1 MTVITNT
8 LSLPQDEKAA
18 AKARCDALSAE
29 AKANWYDPA
38 WRSAMSQALTAA
50 IYEGF
55 TTENLLDLLSVV
67 ERVGETDRIFVKE
80 VRGLRAF
87 WTARGGYIEAS
98 NLRTD
103 VAELQRDMIGF
114 HVYEFEDKLQNNFGE
129 TQATLIDLG
138 QQRLEAELNRRVLSV
153 FQAAI
158 GVGHA
163 SLVQVNGLNLAALDA
178 AIDAVMDSTLDDN
191 VVVVGRRTM
200 IGQLVSLLTSSG
212 NYSMFMPNV
221 NEDLMRRGVLGQ
233 YKGATITTLKNYRD
247 DESVPFWPANELYV
261 VGRDASKFGFWG
273 GPKSMQW
280 TDHNWYW
287 NYQTRQDFGG
297 GVFYPEKLR
306 RIIDNNLAP

>member
-29 AKANWYDPA
+29 AKANWDDPA
-38 WRSAMSQALTAA
+38 WRSAMSAALTAA

-114 HVYEFEDKLQNNFGE
+114 HVYEFEDKLRNNFGE
-129 TQATLIDLG
+129 TQATLINLG
-138 QQRLEAELNRRVLSV
+138 QQRLEAELNRRVLNV

-158 GVGHA
+158 GVGSA
-163 SLVQVNGLNLAALDA
+163 SLVQVNGLNLAAVDA
-178 AIDAVMDSTLDDN
+178 AIDAVMDATLDEN
-191 VVVVGRRTM
+191 VVIVGRRTM
-200 IGQLVSLLTSSG
+200 IGQLVSLLTATG

-221 NEDLMRRGVLGQ
+221 NEDLMRRGVIGQ
-233 YKGATITTLKNYRD
+233 YKGATVTTLTNYRD
-247 DESVPFWPANELYV
+247 DESVPFWPANEAYV

-273 GPKSMQW
+273 GPKSMDW

-297 GVFYPEKLR
+297 GVFYPDRLR
-306 RIIDNNLAP
+306 RIVDNNLAP